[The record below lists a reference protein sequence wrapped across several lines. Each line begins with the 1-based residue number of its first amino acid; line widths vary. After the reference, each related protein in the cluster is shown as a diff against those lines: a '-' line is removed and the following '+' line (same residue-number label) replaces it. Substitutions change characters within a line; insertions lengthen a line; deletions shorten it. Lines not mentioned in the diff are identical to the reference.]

1 VVGDDER
8 GRVASLAGAVVRA
21 ARKGGRGTKVTL
33 SALAERLLEAAPR
46 IPVRDREALRRQ
58 FPGLGPEEIADKL
71 VSGAV
76 RGSAAVGAGVG
87 AAAMLPNPPAM
98 PAELAA
104 ETLAVAMV
112 EYKLIA
118 ELHELYGLRAPGNA
132 RRRGTLYLTEWS
144 ERRGMDVSNPSTVN
158 AALGIGM
165 KWELRQRLV
174 RRTLRNLPTL
184 TPFMVGA
191 AVGAVLNRHDT
202 RKLADRVRTDLR
214 ARQTPWPE
222 LPELRAPQE
231 TPRAPRSLEKPEPPA
246 IEP

>member
-1 VVGDDER
+1 MRDVVGDDER

-21 ARKGGRGTKVTL
+21 ARRGGQGTRVTL
-33 SALAERLLEAAPR
+33 SALAERLMEAAPR
-46 IPVRDREALRRQ
+46 IPVRDLETLRRQ

-71 VSGAV
+71 ISGAV
-76 RGSAAVGAGVG
+76 KGSAAVGAGVG

-104 ETLAVAMV
+104 ETLAVAVV

-118 ELHELYGLRAPGNA
+118 ELHELYGLRVPGSA
-132 RRRGTLYLTEWS
+132 RRRGTVYLAEWS
-144 ERRGMDVSNPSTVN
+144 ERRGIDVTKPSTVN
-158 AALGIGM
+158 ATLGVGM
-165 KWELRQRLV
+165 KRELRQRLV

-191 AVGAVLNRHDT
+191 AVGAVVNRHDT
-202 RKLADRVRTDLR
+202 RKLADRVRADLR
-214 ARQTPWPE
+214 ARQVPWAEPPDRQALQE
-222 LPELRAPQE
+222 AGQAPQ
-231 TPRAPRSLEKPEPPA
+231 TLEPPA